1 MLPADSDQASQQFSS
16 TNAEFISL
24 AIKHSDAVIQFG
36 ARLLVI
42 GEMLRAVLPELS
54 LERRSAILRSFQTR
68 VNAGR
73 VATEDVALPDS
84 YHSAL
89 LNEFNLFIQSLER

>member
-1 MLPADSDQASQQFSS
+1 MFPVNSAQASQQASS
-16 TNAEFISL
+16 TNAEFVSL
-24 AIKHSDAVIQFG
+24 AIKHSDAVVQFG

-54 LERRSAILRSFQTR
+54 LERRLATLRSFEVR
-68 VNAGR
+68 VNAGLA
-73 VATEDVALPDS
+73 ATEDVALPDS